1 MESILAKICRAT
13 SYVYACIYL
22 LGNHLYYCLITMMF
36 VSDFSVVAA
45 SIVVFT
51 IGSEGQ
57 VFATSAI
64 RYCTI

>member
-1 MESILAKICRAT
+1 MNTYLCGNDINNNMLAWIIQFFLCFF
-13 SYVYACIYL
+13 L
-22 LGNHLYYCLITMMF
+22 
-36 VSDFSVVAA
+36 DFSVVAA

-64 RYCTI
+64 RYITAYEWGSLELL